1 VTCSNGAITVVVL
14 GGMIV
19 RRRRAEAAARAEPRP
34 ALDGGE
40 RGEHGEVEA
49 SESTPL
55 VREGVGG
62 AL

>member
-19 RRRRAEAAARAEPRP
+19 RRRRAEAVARAEPPP

-40 RGEHGEVEA
+40 RGEHGEVGA